1 MTELLPVTKALRAI
15 ERRRKTAALLAGI
28 LQPALVLAVFTAA
41 SFTLD
46 WWLHLPFAVRALQ
59 LGVTVGLAGWFTWRH
74 ILRPLGERPGIEQ
87 LALMAEAADPAIKD
101 QIISALQLERD
112 LEAGTAVESP
122 ELIRALINDTAR
134 RFQNAR
140 FPAAAPLWPAMQ
152 RALLALLL
160 LALPLTLLS
169 QGGDLASIWW
179 QRNAL
184 LQSTPWPRLHH
195 LEVKLV
201 GAEMEPAPA
210 DATDFI
216 WHVAERTPLQVTVSA
231 ADGTKLPDAVS
242 LHMQPLE
249 SDSEAV
255 ELPLGRSPGGNF
267 QHIFPPLMK
276 SFRFHVT
283 GGDDDDG
290 LPRHEIRVARAPR
303 VTALLAR
310 LEYPAYTRMEPR
322 ELPDPNLS
330 APAGTKVSVTFKV
343 NMELKD
349 FAVTFGR
356 KGLTNVAP
364 AGELTWRMEFV
375 IEGADTWTWKLRG
388 TNNVPSA
395 DVPRYV
401 ITAEPDQPPRLNLVS
416 PATSTLLVS
425 PEGIIPFMGTAT
437 DDFGVTELALRY
449 GPEGSP
455 PVHSLAF
462 TPEDLSQPL
471 GARQIA
477 FFRPQSV
484 AEFRVP
490 DEAASGGMRAPR
502 EGDRFLVRV
511 ALADNRVTATEP
523 EPHRLLSE
531 QEFHVQVQSPPD
543 LLKEFSQRQVRLK
556 DRAIA
561 IVALFD
567 QRIAECDELVAALKR
582 SADGAPGE
590 PRFVALEQ
598 GVARANSELGTL
610 ARQFLRI
617 AEGYLWNRM
626 DRSFLTEKLIEVLT
640 RGFRAHPEQEFTAVF
655 AEALKEVRPA
665 IDNASLMGRVAS
677 IMDLALSAAFEHA
690 PVVQQGLRAVNA
702 TPLPSRLAPLEASAG
717 RLRTLRDE
725 VVLLAEKLEAW
736 ENYLDVVQGFR
747 DLLDLQKGVEQ
758 KLRKLTRK

>member
-1 MTELLPVTKALRAI
+1 MTELAPVTSALRIIA
-15 ERRRKTAALLAGI
+15 RRRKLAALLGG
-28 LQPALVLAVFTAA
+28 LLPPALILAVFTGL
-41 SFTLD
+41 SFALD
-46 WWLHLPFAVRALQ
+46 WWLHLPVAVRAIQ
-59 LGVTVGLAGWFTWRH
+59 LIASVALASWFIWRH
-74 ILRPLGERPGIEQ
+74 ILRPLGERHSIEQ
-87 LALMAEAADPAIKD
+87 LALLAESSDPEIKD

-112 LEAGTAVESP
+112 LAAGTAVESP
-122 ELIRALINDTAR
+122 ELIRALVNDTAA
-134 RFQNAR
+134 RFRNAR
-140 FPAAAPLWPAMQ
+140 FTAAAPL
-152 RALLALLL
+152 RAPIGRAALALLVL
-160 LALPLTLLS
+160 SLPVIFLS
-169 QGGDLASIWW
+169 QGGEHAVIWW

-201 GAEMEPAPA
+201 GAEMEPASA
-210 DATDFI
+210 DSTEFI
-216 WHVAERTPLQVTVSA
+216 WHVAERTPLQVTVA
-231 ADGTKLPDAVS
+231 AAAGTKLPDAVS
-242 LHMQPLE
+242 LHMEALE
-249 SDSEAV
+249 EGTEPV

-290 LPRHEIRVARAPR
+290 VPRHEIRVARAPR
-303 VTALLAR
+303 VTSLLAR

-322 ELPDPNLS
+322 EIPDPNLS
-330 APAGTKVSVTFKV
+330 APAGTRVSVEFKV

-356 KGLTNVAP
+356 KGVMKVAP
-364 AGELTWRMEFV
+364 SGELAWRMEFV
-375 IEGADTWTWKLRG
+375 VEGADTWTWKLRG
-388 TNNVPSA
+388 ANNVPSA

-416 PATSTLLVS
+416 PVTSTLLVS
-425 PEGIIPFMGTAT
+425 PDGVIPFMGTAT

-449 GPEGSP
+449 GPEGAP
-455 PVHSLAF
+455 PASVIPCA
-462 TPEDLSQPL
+462 PEDLSQPL
-471 GARQIA
+471 GSRQIA
-477 FFRPQSV
+477 FFRPQNV
-484 AEFRVP
+484 ADFQIA
-490 DEAASGGMRAPR
+490 DETAAGGTRTPR
-502 EGDRFLVRV
+502 EGDRFVIRV

-582 SADGAPGE
+582 AGDGAPGE

-598 GVARANSELGTL
+598 GVARANSELATL

-617 AEGYLWNRM
+617 AEGYLWNRI

-640 RGFRAHPEQEFTAVF
+640 RGFRAHPEQEFTTVF

-677 IMDLALSAAFEHA
+677 IMDLALVAAFEHG
-690 PVVQQGLRAVNA
+690 PVVQQGLRTVNA
-702 TPLPSRLAPLEASAG
+702 TPLPSRLAPLEASAD

-758 KLRKLTRK
+758 KLRKLTKK

>member
-1 MTELLPVTKALRAI
+1 MTELAPVTRALQAMA
-15 ERRRKTAALLAGI
+15 RRRKFAALMRGL
-28 LQPALVLAVFTAA
+28 LPPALVLAAFSAA
-41 SFTLD
+41 SFALD
-46 WWLHLPFAVRALQ
+46 YWLHLPVAVRAVQ
-59 LGVTVGLAGWFTWRH
+59 CVATLGLLVWFVWQR
-74 ILRPLGERPGIEQ
+74 ILRPLAERPGVER
-87 LALMAEAADPAIKD
+87 LALLAEASDPEIKD
-101 QIISALQLERD
+101 QIISALQLEQD
-112 LEAGTAVESP
+112 LAAGTAVESP
-122 ELIRALINDTAR
+122 ELIRALVTDTAR
-134 RFQNAR
+134 RFQHAR
-140 FPAAAPLWPAMQ
+140 FPAAAPLGT
-152 RALLALLL
+152 ALRHAVLAVLLL
-160 LALPLTLLS
+160 GLPVSFLS
-169 QGGDLASIWW
+169 QGGEHAAIWW

-195 LEVKLV
+195 LEVRLV

-210 DATDFI
+210 DATEFI
-216 WHVAERTPLQVTVSA
+216 WHVAERTPLQVTVAA

-242 LHMQPLE
+242 LHMQALE
-249 SDSEAV
+249 GDAESV

-290 LPRHEIRVARAPR
+290 VPTHEIRVARAPR
-303 VTALLAR
+303 VTSLLAR
-310 LEYPAYTRMEPR
+310 LEYPAYTRMESR
-322 ELPDPNLS
+322 EIPDPNLS
-330 APAGTKVSVTFKV
+330 APAGTRVSVEFKV

-356 KGLTNVAP
+356 KGLMSVAP
-364 AGELTWRMEFV
+364 AGELAWRMEFV

-388 TNNVPSA
+388 SNNVPSA

-425 PEGIIPFMGTAT
+425 PDGVIPFMGTAT

-455 PVHSLAF
+455 PASVLPCA
-462 TPEDLSQPL
+462 PEDLSQPL

-490 DEAASGGMRAPR
+490 DESAAGGMRAPR
-502 EGDRFLVRV
+502 EGDRLHVRV

-582 SADGAPGE
+582 SSDGAPGE

-677 IMDLALSAAFEHA
+677 IMDLALVAAFEHA